1 MKCTSCGM
9 ESWNDFCPYCGSK
22 LKVEQSTAASTIKQN
37 IPVPPPQQDFTVPAA
52 TGHGS
57 AHAKIEKPIYKRFW
71 FYLLGII
78 IVIVAIFG
86 FLNIKKLDNGVVNNL
101 NEMVLGSELPNPP
114 SSISK
119 IIENSSEEMFVNI
132 NNISAKQFNDY
143 IKACKNKG
151 FTVDSKI
158 DSTEYSSY
166 NSKGYKLNLLLYKS
180 NNKLSIKLDAPMKM
194 SPITWP
200 SSEAANQLPVP
211 KSIFGKFSYE
221 NEDSFVVYIGNTS
234 RGDYEKYVKA
244 CADKGFT
251 VDYSKGDDW
260 YYANNNSGWYLS
272 LKYEGNNIMS
282 IDITAPTNEPKDSD
296 DSNKSDA
303 KKDAA
308 KPAPKQ
314 AEPKQAAPKAE
325 EKPKTNTK
333 LVNGLRSD
341 FKAAMDSYEAAMDEY
356 VAFMKK
362 YKKNPTDKTILN
374 EYSTCLD
381 KYNDSVK
388 KFNDWHSKD
397 LNSDELNY
405 YVDVQARV
413 SKKLISV
420 SK

>member
-1 MKCTSCGM
+1 MKCTSCGK

-22 LKVEQSTAASTIKQN
+22 LKVEQSTATSTIEQN
-37 IPVPPPQQDFTVPAA
+37 IPVPPPQQNFTVPAA
-52 TGHGS
+52 TGYGS
-57 AHAKIEKPIYKRFW
+57 AHAKMKKPSYKRFW
-71 FYLLGII
+71 FYLLSII

-86 FLNIKKLDNGVVNNL
+86 FLNIKKLDNGVVANWNG
-101 NEMVLGSELPNPP
+101 MVLGSELPNPP
-114 SSISK
+114 SNISK

-166 NSKGYKLNLLLYKS
+166 NSKGYKLNLILYKS
-180 NNKLSIKLDAPMKM
+180 NNTLSITLDAPMKM
-194 SPITWP
+194 SQITWP

-221 NEDSFVVYIGNTS
+221 NEGSFEVYIGNTG
-234 RGDYEKYVKA
+234 REDYEKYVKD
-244 CADKGFT
+244 CSDKGFT

-260 YYANNNSGWYLS
+260 YYANNNSGWHLS

-282 IDITAPTNEPKDSD
+282 IGISAPVNKPKDSGG
-296 DSNKSDA
+296 SNKSDA

-308 KPAPKQ
+308 KSTPEQSAS
-314 AEPKQAAPKAE
+314 KAE
-325 EKPKTNTK
+325 ATPKTNTK

-356 VAFMKK
+356 VAFMQK
-362 YKKNPTDKTILN
+362 YKKNPTDETILN
-374 EYSTCLD
+374 EYSTYLN
-381 KYNDSVK
+381 KYNDVVK
-388 KFNDWHSKD
+388 KFNNWHSKD

-413 SKKLISV
+413 SKKLIAV